1 MVRGVQEVPRK
12 SLKPLFKGRGSAMS
26 REGRRGR
33 GSVFLSREERRQGSR
48 CWTRLPKPGWGRG
61 SGKDWLQG
69 PVGQGAV
76 NWGCCTG

>member
-33 GSVFLSREERRQGSR
+33 GSVSLGRGGKEVRQLVLGQ
-48 CWTRLPKPGWGRG
+48 LPKLGWGRG
-61 SGKDWLQG
+61 SGKD
-69 PVGQGAV
+69 
-76 NWGCCTG
+76 